1 MTTEASAPPTAR
13 RRRRPTLTGGLGLAI
28 VGFWLL
34 MAVIGPAVAPVD
46 AGRIVGM
53 PLGPMTVEHPLG
65 TDYLG
70 RDMLARILWGA
81 RYTVG
86 IALAATCIA
95 WIAGISLGLTAAV
108 VGGALDS
115 VVSRVLDA
123 FISIPNKI
131 FALVIVAVLAPSI
144 PVLIATIA
152 VIYTPGC
159 YRIARALA
167 VNINTMDYIAVAR
180 ARGEGIGYIMREEV
194 LPNMTLPMTADFGLR
209 FVFVVLLLS
218 SLSFLGMGV
227 QPPDADWGSLVRE
240 NIEGVAYGS
249 PAVIMPAVA
258 IATLTIGVNML
269 IDNLP
274 SGAGRQADA

>member
-1 MTTEASAPPTAR
+1 MTTEASAPPTA
-13 RRRRPTLTGGLGLAI
+13 RRRPTLTGGLGLAI

-34 MAVIGPAVAPVD
+34 MAVFGPAVAPVD

-108 VGGALDS
+108 VGGVLDS

-274 SGAGRQADA
+274 SRVGRQADA